1 MATTNKRKRSRAG
14 VRSAKGNRHHH
25 HTFDP
30 EFPAGSAVRRLSDG
44 ESGVVVV
51 DPVNSPGGNPVVWF
65 RRLLRTEAVPRS
77 DLTPARHR
85 RLGDFAVLIAGTD
98 DGKFAVTATELDT
111 PGNEVL
117 ALAVVKTESDARS
130 LGVKLA
136 EGLTLQ
142 GSPLAFVLDRNGD
155 TVAEYGAGAKLNGA
169 KVARGDTEVKV
180 VSRKLRKQTTR
191 GATSRWYELLVSVSD
206 KSAPLGRRFYNVTS
220 DADMNNVTLP
230 DDLTDGSV
238 RQGILSAVHEYQRR
252 AR

>member
-14 VRSAKGNRHHH
+14 ARSAKGNRRHH

-65 RRLLRTEAVPRS
+65 RRLFRTEAVPRS

-85 RLGDFAVLIAGTD
+85 RLGEFTVFIGEMD
-98 DGKFAVTATELDT
+98 DGKFTVTATELDT
-111 PGNEVL
+111 PGNEVH

-130 LGVKLA
+130 LAVKL
-136 EGLTLQ
+136 
-142 GSPLAFVLDRNGD
+142 
-155 TVAEYGAGAKLNGA
+155 AEYGAGAKLNGA

>member
-14 VRSAKGNRHHH
+14 ARSAKGNRRHH

-65 RRLLRTEAVPRS
+65 RRLFRTEAVPRS

-85 RLGDFAVLIAGTD
+85 RLGEFTVFIGEMD
-98 DGKFAVTATELDT
+98 DGKFTVTATELDT
-111 PGNEVL
+111 PGNEVH

-130 LGVKLA
+130 LAVKLA
-136 EGLTLQ
+136 EGLALQ
-142 GSPLAFVLDRNGD
+142 GSPLAFVLDRNGE
-155 TVAEYGAGAKLNGA
+155 VAEYGAGAKLNGA